1 MASQL
6 DPAGTGLI
14 FYTENLKCC
23 SQSEVRISLKQ
34 TSDMT
39 ETRPRIQELS
49 SVQLLMPYTKKEK
62 YKIDHTSSQFL
73 YLEDS
78 HKL

>member
-1 MASQL
+1 
-6 DPAGTGLI
+6 
-14 FYTENLKCC
+14 
-23 SQSEVRISLKQ
+23 
-34 TSDMT
+34 MT

-73 YLEDS
+73 YVEDS